1 MLDQIRSYFKQHLE
15 PHAVDTAA
23 EAQHRNQLAVA
34 ALLLEM
40 IRMDGDIRAEQSARV
55 EAAIRDCF
63 DLTAEETA
71 ALIRLAEAE
80 RDAAT
85 DYFQFTQLINSGYSA
100 QHKEKIVEQLWAV
113 AYANR
118 ELHPLEEHL
127 VRKISQLL
135 HVPHGVFMAAK
146 HRAAEGAS
154 DA

>member
-1 MLDQIRSYFKQHLE
+1 MLDQIRSFFKQHLE
-15 PHAVDTAA
+15 PHSVDTAA
-23 EAQHRNQLAVA
+23 DTKHRHQLAVA

-40 IRMDGDIRAEQSARV
+40 TRMDGNVHPEQSARV
-55 EAAIRDCF
+55 ETAIRDCF

-71 ALIRLAEAE
+71 AVIRLADAE

-85 DYFQFTQLINSGYSA
+85 DDFQFTQLINSGYSS
-100 QHKEKIVEQLWAV
+100 QQKEKIVEQLWAV

-127 VRKISQLL
+127 VRKIAQLL

-146 HRAAEGAS
+146 HRAAASAS